1 MKIRDIITPDDI
13 VIRDAAESKKQ
24 ILQDMVQIIS
34 NKGISLNERQ
44 VTESLLERER
54 LGSTGLGDGVAIPHA
69 RCEFP
74 EPSDQSIAGLLLKL
88 KQPIDYEANDNQPV
102 DIIFM
107 LLASQNCGTEHLT
120 RLAAI
125 SRFIRD
131 NNAAEQI
138 RKASSSH
145 HIWQVLCKSTLSS
158 AA

>member
-13 VIRDAAESKKQ
+13 VIRNSAESKKQ
-24 ILQDMVQIIS
+24 ILQDMVEIIS
-34 NKGISLNERQ
+34 NRSISLNERL

-74 EPSDQSIAGLLLKL
+74 EQSDQSIAGLLLKL

-145 HIWQVLCKSTLSS
+145 HIWQVLCKSALSS

>member
-1 MKIRDIITPDDI
+1 MKIHDIISPEDI
-13 VIRDAAESKKQ
+13 VIWDAADSKKQ
-24 ILQDMVQIIS
+24 ILQDMVRIIS
-34 NKGISLNERQ
+34 SQKISLDERL

-69 RCEFP
+69 RCNFP
-74 EPSDQSIAGLLLKL
+74 TQEQNGIAGLLVKL
-88 KQPIDYEANDNQPV
+88 NKPIDFEANDNQPV

-107 LLASQNCGTEHLT
+107 LLASQKCGTEHLT

-131 NNAAEQI
+131 ASAASKI
-138 RKASSSH
+138 REATSPN
-145 HIWQVLCKSTLSS
+145 HIWRTLCEARLSS

>member
-13 VIRDAAESKKQ
+13 VIRDSAESKKQ
-24 ILQDMVQIIS
+24 ILQDMVEIIS
-34 NKGISLNERQ
+34 NRSISLNERL

-74 EPSDQSIAGLLLKL
+74 EQSDQSIAGLLLKL

-138 RKASSSH
+138 RKASS
-145 HIWQVLCKSTLSS
+145 
-158 AA
+158 

>member
-1 MKIRDIITPDDI
+1 MKIRDIITPEDI
-13 VIRDAAESKKQ
+13 VIRESADSKKQ
-24 ILQDMVQIIS
+24 ILQEMVRLVS
-34 NKGISLNERQ
+34 ARNMPLDERL

-69 RCEFP
+69 RCAFP
-74 EPSDQSIAGLLLKL
+74 EQTDRSITSLLLKL
-88 KQPIDYEANDNQPV
+88 NKPIDFEANDNQPV

-107 LLASQNCGTEHLT
+107 LLASQHCGTEHLT

-131 NNAAEQI
+131 ANAAEQI
-138 RKASSSH
+138 RKAASPDD
-145 HIWQVLCKSTLSS
+145 IWQTLCDIRLSS

>member
-13 VIRDAAESKKQ
+13 VIRNSAESKKQ
-24 ILQDMVQIIS
+24 ILQDMVEIIS
-34 NKGISLNERQ
+34 NRSISLNERL

-74 EPSDQSIAGLLLKL
+74 EQSDQSIAGLLLKL

>member
-1 MKIRDIITPDDI
+1 MKIRDIITPEDI
-13 VIRDAAESKKQ
+13 VIRDTAESKKQ
-24 ILQDMVQIIS
+24 ILQDMVHVIS
-34 NKGISLNERQ
+34 SQKIVLNERL

-74 EPSDQSIAGLLLKL
+74 EQSNQSIAGLLLKL
-88 KQPIDYEANDNQPV
+88 KQPIEFEANDNQPV

-125 SRFIRD
+125 SRFIRN

-138 RKASSSH
+138 RKATSSSH
-145 HIWQVLCKSTLSS
+145 VWQVLCKTAMSS

>member
-1 MKIRDIITPDDI
+1 
-13 VIRDAAESKKQ
+13 
-24 ILQDMVQIIS
+24 MVEIIS
-34 NKGISLNERQ
+34 NKSISLNERL

-74 EPSDQSIAGLLLKL
+74 EQSDQSIAGLLLKL
-88 KQPIDYEANDNQPV
+88 KQPIEFEANDNQPV